1 MSSSDSTV
9 NRSTQAIPFG
19 LLLTTLATT
28 LALLR
33 WGVRPDNTYRWLEIY
48 NWAHIWLF
56 AAVMLISTWAL
67 RLILTRRNFATI
79 LFVAV
84 TGCIAL
90 AAGSEIMQL
99 DAPGRNA
106 DIRDF
111 GRDVTGIA
119 IALAAILIWQQ
130 YREPT
135 VQRLRNASIVSV
147 VSLTMLGLASWPVFS
162 MLQAYAEREPALPL
176 LFSPDF
182 AWSRP
187 FVRNVRSKLTYSSPP
202 QGFADFQG
210 QNCLHVTTSTRLYS
224 GVEFPD
230 LHPDWSDYELLSL
243 EIFASGKVNIP
254 VLIRLDAARDP
265 YQNDDW
271 ANFMVKIKPGS
282 NRINVDLDALFN
294 AFSNTAFNQS
304 DVYNIL
310 VLTTDK
316 RRHDLCFGDL
326 LLQ

>member
-19 LLLTTLATT
+19 LLLAAIATT

-33 WGVRPDNTYRWLEIY
+33 WVPRPDNTYHWLEIY
-48 NWAHIWLF
+48 NWGHIWLF
-56 AAVMLISTWAL
+56 AAVMLVSTWAL

-79 LFVAV
+79 LFIAV
-84 TGCIAL
+84 IGCIAL

-111 GRDVTGIA
+111 GRDLTGIA

-130 YREPT
+130 YREPA

-147 VSLTMLGLASWPVFS
+147 ISLAMLGLASWPVIT
-162 MLQAYAEREPALPL
+162 MLQAYAKREPALPL

-210 QNCLHVTTSTRLYS
+210 QNCLHVKTSTRLYS

-230 LHPDWSDYELLSL
+230 LHPDWSGYKMLSL

-254 VLIRLDAARDP
+254 VLVRLDTARDP
-265 YQNDDW
+265 YLNNDWD
-271 ANFMVKIKPGS
+271 NFKVKIKPGS
-282 NRINVDLDALFN
+282 NRINVDLADLVNVSSNNTFN
-294 AFSNTAFNQS
+294 RS

-310 VLTTDK
+310 VLTTDE